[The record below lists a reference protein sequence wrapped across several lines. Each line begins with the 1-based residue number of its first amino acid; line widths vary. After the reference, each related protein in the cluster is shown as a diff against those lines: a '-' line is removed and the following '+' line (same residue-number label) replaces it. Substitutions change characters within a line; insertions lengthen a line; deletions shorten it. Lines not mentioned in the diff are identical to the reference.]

1 MADLATELSEHK
13 KILDAQGKAFHD
25 MKQVVD
31 KFGADS
37 VEGKSALSKIDTQF
51 EKLETKNQ
59 EMVTS
64 FKAIE
69 QSEKELK
76 ERLIDLEGKLARPG
90 AGGVDKRKEEYVN
103 EMKSLVAY
111 AKYGSTNDALR
122 GHAEE
127 MKYLRTDVNADGGYL
142 VAPEYVNEI
151 LKNITEVSP
160 IRSISKVRSTSRKTV
175 LIPTRETLVSGG
187 WNGEGIAAGES
198 NSTYGMQE
206 ITMGKLS
213 VQTRL
218 TREEVMDSSFN
229 MEQQVRDD
237 VAEMYAQMEG
247 AAFVSG
253 TGINRPQ
260 GFLVNADVSNSTTAV
275 VGALDADDLI
285 TLTGTLKTG
294 YSPYFVLNR
303 RTLAYIRRLK
313 DGNGQYLWAPGIAA
327 GQPNSIIGEPYISAI
342 DMPDVA
348 AGQTPIAYGDFMRGY
363 MIVDRTLMTM
373 IRDEVTLAAQ
383 DMIALT
389 FHRRL
394 AGQVVRAEAIKKLTV
409 AA

>member
-25 MKQVVD
+25 MKQVVE

-37 VEGKSALSKIDTQF
+37 VEGKAALQKIDSKFEEF
-51 EKLETKNQ
+51 EKKNQ
-59 EMVTS
+59 EMITG

-69 QSEKELK
+69 GAEKELK
-76 ERLIDLEGKLARPG
+76 ERIVDLEGKLARPG
-90 AGGVDKRKEEYVN
+90 AGGVDQRKGEYDN
-103 EMKSLVAY
+103 EMKSLIAY
-111 AKYGSTNDALR
+111 AKYGTTGDSLR
-122 GHAEE
+122 AHAEE
-127 MKYLRTDVNADGGYL
+127 LKYLRTDVNADGGYL

-151 LKNITEVSP
+151 LKNITEISP

-175 LIPTRETLVSGG
+175 LIPTRDTLVSVG
-187 WNGEGIAAGES
+187 WNGEGVAASES
-198 NSTYGMQE
+198 NSQYGMQE

-237 VAEMYAQMEG
+237 VAEAFAQAEG

-260 GFLVNADVSNSTTAV
+260 GFLVAASVDNSNTAV
-275 VGALDADDLI
+275 VGALGADDLI

-294 YSPYFVLNR
+294 YMPYFVLNR

-348 AGQTPIAYGDFMRGY
+348 TGQTPVAYGDFMRGY
-363 MIVDRTLMTM
+363 MIVDRTMMTM

-394 AGQVVRAEAIKKLTV
+394 AGQVVRGEAIKKLTV
-409 AA
+409 A